1 MKSPRP
7 LCCLALSAIGLLPFG
22 LRAASANEPQLKL
35 NDLEYLEMPG
45 LNVMLAHDFYPE
57 GHQGGVG
64 IIQND
69 QRIATNGDLRLEP
82 TPGQWEAIPKVG
94 KRQIDRATG
103 EISVHMEYPDEERN
117 RKGFNPT
124 IYPNLNFGYTIRV
137 RPEGQS
143 FRIIVDLDGPLPGD
157 WSDKVGFNLELF
169 PGVLFGKDYYID
181 DHFGIFPRQSNG
193 PGEVDQHFH
202 DPEDPFATGYQDKPL
217 GLGKRLTIVPES
229 DSQRMTIEAVRGGQL
244 QLLDGRAEHTNGW
257 FVVRAT
263 TEKGATKNALEW
275 LVTPHALANFLH
287 TPVVQVSQVGY
298 HPNQDKI
305 AVVEL
310 DARDRTRHPIEVDR
324 INETGG
330 VEKVLSAE
338 GQNWGHFL
346 RYDYLQLDFSSIRKP
361 GMYVVKYGDQQS
373 AAFQINEAVYDR
385 DVWQPTLEYFLPVQM
400 CHMRINDRYRVWH
413 DVCHLDDA
421 RMAPINYNHFDGYI
435 QGPSTLTKYQPG
447 EHVPGLDHG
456 GWHDA
461 GDYDLRIESQSETI
475 YGLALAYEN
484 FHVNYDNT
492 TIDQANHR
500 VEIHSPDGKPDVL
513 QQIEHG
519 ALTIV
524 GGYKSLGRLY
534 RGIQTATLRQYVLLG
549 DAADMTDNKVYDQS
563 KYKNTQPPA
572 VGLPGSPDDNWV
584 FTEDNPRRELM
595 VASHLAASYRAL
607 KDLNPEL
614 ANDCL
619 HIAEELWDKTKEKN
633 PGERISA
640 AVELLITTNDQ
651 KYADFLK
658 QHVDII
664 GEHFRYLGWVA
675 ARTLKL
681 IDDQHYHQV
690 FETAA
695 KAYRAKIDELGKKT
709 PYGVPYEPAIWGA
722 GWTIQR
728 FGVEQYF
735 LHDALPDIFP
745 DTYMLHALDFILG
758 FHPGSN
764 TSTFVSGVGAKSLI
778 PGYGNNRA
786 DWSYIPGG
794 IGSGTALI
802 RPDFPELMDWP
813 FFWQQREYVL
823 GEGTSD
829 YIFLVLA
836 AQHELKK

>member
-1 MKSPRP
+1 
-7 LCCLALSAIGLLPFG
+7 
-22 LRAASANEPQLKL
+22 
-35 NDLEYLEMPG
+35 
-45 LNVMLAHDFYPE
+45 
-57 GHQGGVG
+57 
-64 IIQND
+64 
-69 QRIATNGDLRLEP
+69 
-82 TPGQWEAIPKVG
+82 
-94 KRQIDRATG
+94 
-103 EISVHMEYPDEERN
+103 
-117 RKGFNPT
+117 
-124 IYPNLNFGYTIRV
+124 
-137 RPEGQS
+137 
-143 FRIIVDLDGPLPGD
+143 
-157 WSDKVGFNLELF
+157 
-169 PGVLFGKDYYID
+169 
-181 DHFGIFPRQSNG
+181 
-193 PGEVDQHFH
+193 
-202 DPEDPFATGYQDKPL
+202 
-217 GLGKRLTIVPES
+217 
-229 DSQRMTIEAVRGGQL
+229 
-244 QLLDGRAEHTNGW
+244 
-257 FVVRAT
+257 
-263 TEKGATKNALEW
+263 
-275 LVTPHALANFLH
+275 
-287 TPVVQVSQVGY
+287 
-298 HPNQDKI
+298 
-305 AVVEL
+305 
-310 DARDRTRHPIEVDR
+310 
-324 INETGG
+324 
-330 VEKVLSAE
+330 
-338 GQNWGHFL
+338 
-346 RYDYLQLDFSSIRKP
+346 
-361 GMYVVKYGDQQS
+361 
-373 AAFQINEAVYDR
+373 
-385 DVWQPTLEYFLPVQM
+385 
-400 CHMRINDRYRVWH
+400 
-413 DVCHLDDA
+413 
-421 RMAPINYNHFDGYI
+421 
-435 QGPSTLTKYQPG
+435 
-447 EHVPGLDHG
+447 
-456 GWHDA
+456 
-461 GDYDLRIESQSETI
+461 
-475 YGLALAYEN
+475 
-484 FHVNYDNT
+484 NT